1 MKRRL
6 FQGLVDLIGASRPPM
21 PCLRQT
27 RRWVSNAG
35 YTCLIRKVV
44 WPCRL
49 SRAERVLVVCSCLFV
64 SYWSHWWVKVGT
76 HLSHKRAHMQ
86 SGLSPAVT
94 PHSRQTGDICSLEI
108 FLHYCHRGTSLN
120 VCFPAPV
127 LMRTCLLKWWS
138 AWLRTFTLRRVPT
151 DHMCDGERAS
161 RQMRCLLCS
170 EQGQIKTVGHQANMV
185 TRIKPVWGQ
194 SVFCFCFFYFCWMS
208 MLVFLV
214 LKF

>member
-27 RRWVSNAG
+27 HRWVSNVE
-35 YTCLIRKVV
+35 YKCLIRKVV

-49 SRAERVLVVCSCLFV
+49 KSGWACACCLLSFV

-94 PHSRQTGDICSLEI
+94 PHNRQMGDICSLEI
-108 FLHYCHRGTSLN
+108 FLHYCQWGTSLN

-138 AWLRTFTLRRVPT
+138 AWHRTFTLRRAPT
-151 DHMCDGERAS
+151 DHMCDDGRANS
-161 RQMRCLLCS
+161 QMCCLLCS
-170 EQGQIKTVGHQANMV
+170 EQGQIKTAGWSWFGNK
-185 TRIKPVWGQ
+185 TKNQ
-194 SVFCFCFFYFCWMS
+194 SGSTLFFIFAEGAW
-208 MLVFLV
+208 
-214 LKF
+214 